1 MCKNLIIVF
10 FLMTTCLVFGQKPYV
25 QLVVSPETIEK
36 GDQFTIEIRTNI
48 PGKLSMDNLPASF
61 SLVQYSE
68 GSSITTMNQKTGE
81 MEMTFVSTY
90 TGTISVAGEY
100 SIGPAFITSSK
111 GSYSSKKVKL
121 SVERE
126 IEMYSNDITIK
137 QLKQPAF
144 GIIQTSK
151 KKIYEGEPLI
161 TSAKVYSRF
170 YGRIVDPESY
180 TLQGALDHHPVGAKN
195 RLTIGDEIVQGVPLY
210 TFIFD
215 KQLIFPTGS
224 GKVKIEPFK
233 VKLVSS
239 QLYEIK
245 SAYANVDIIPL
256 PANPPKDF
264 IGGVGDFSVRCSTDD
279 TKIKQGEVFKLKVV
293 VNGKGNLH
301 NTKAPSLQLPR
312 GFTIYGDPVVK
323 EDYRFNS
330 EGCKGHISYEYNV
343 LAKASGTKMLPPIS
357 VSYFDI
363 KKESYSTSYSKDTIE
378 ISVERDPN
386 YANATTEKS
395 EKKTEPELS
404 APPILAEPIILSK
417 ETIFN
422 SPLYWGGM
430 GVPLI
435 SAFLFLFLRANT
447 KEKDE
452 NQVRIQQKQTSLE
465 DLFNKIKEARKEGNT
480 DEFFKRT
487 DEALRTIFSI
497 KIGRE
502 AMLIRK
508 KDMVDY
514 LELNVQPELVEKIKE
529 ILTSCES
536 VRYGMVANNDDLN
549 RIEANLKLINE
560 TLK

>member
-10 FLMTTCLVFGQKPYV
+10 FLTTTCLVFGQKPYV
-25 QLVVSPETIEK
+25 QLAVSPESIEK
-36 GDQFTIEIRTNI
+36 GDQFTIEIRTNV

-68 GSSITTMNQKTGE
+68 GSSITTMNQKTSE

-161 TSAKVYSRF
+161 TSAKAYSRF

-301 NTKAPSLQLPR
+301 NTKAPSFQLPR

-330 EGCKGHISYEYNV
+330 EGC
-343 LAKASGTKMLPPIS
+343 
-357 VSYFDI
+357 
-363 KKESYSTSYSKDTIE
+363 
-378 ISVERDPN
+378 
-386 YANATTEKS
+386 
-395 EKKTEPELS
+395 
-404 APPILAEPIILSK
+404 
-417 ETIFN
+417 
-422 SPLYWGGM
+422 
-430 GVPLI
+430 
-435 SAFLFLFLRANT
+435 
-447 KEKDE
+447 
-452 NQVRIQQKQTSLE
+452 
-465 DLFNKIKEARKEGNT
+465 
-480 DEFFKRT
+480 
-487 DEALRTIFSI
+487 
-497 KIGRE
+497 
-502 AMLIRK
+502 
-508 KDMVDY
+508 
-514 LELNVQPELVEKIKE
+514 
-529 ILTSCES
+529 
-536 VRYGMVANNDDLN
+536 
-549 RIEANLKLINE
+549 
-560 TLK
+560 

>member
-1 MCKNLIIVF
+1 MSKNLIIAF
-10 FLMTTCLVFGQKPYV
+10 FLTVTSVVFGQKPYV
-25 QLVVSPETIEK
+25 ELSVSPETIEK
-36 GDQFTIEIRTNI
+36 GDQFTIEIRTNV

-68 GSSITTMNQKTGE
+68 GSSITTMNQNTGE

-90 TGTISVAGEY
+90 TGTIGVHGEY
-100 SIGPAFITSSK
+100 SIGPAFVTSSK
-111 GSYSSKKVKL
+111 GSYSSKKVNL
-121 SVERE
+121 TVEKE
-126 IEMYSNDITIK
+126 IEMYSDEITIK

-161 TSAKVYSRF
+161 ASAKVYSRF

-180 TLQGALDHHPVGAKN
+180 TLQGALDNHPVGAKN
-195 RLTIGDEIVQGVPLY
+195 RLTVGDELVQGVPLY

-239 QLYEIK
+239 QVYEIT
-245 SAYANVDIIPL
+245 SAYANVDIVPL

-264 IGGVGDFSVRCSTDD
+264 IGGVGDFSVQCSADD
-279 TKIKQGEVFKLKVV
+279 TDIKQGEVFKLKVV
-293 VNGKGNLH
+293 VYGKGNLH
-301 NTKAPSLQLPR
+301 NTTAPSLDLPK
-312 GFTIYGDPVVK
+312 GFTVYGDPIVK

-330 EGCKGHISYEYNV
+330 EGCKGRISYEYNV
-343 LAKASGTKMLPPIS
+343 LAKANGNKMLPPIS

-363 KKESYSTSYSKDTIE
+363 KKESYTTSYARDTIE
-378 ISVERDPN
+378 INVERDPS
-386 YANATTEKS
+386 YANTTVETS

-404 APPILAEPIILSK
+404 APPILTEPIIVSN

-430 GVPLI
+430 GVPLL
-435 SAFLFLFLRANT
+435 SAFLFLLFKTNT

-452 NQVRIQQKQTSLE
+452 NQVVVQQKQTSLE
-465 DLFNKIKEARKEGNT
+465 ELLDKGKAARSKGNT
-480 DEFFKRT
+480 DEFFKLT
-487 DEALRTIFSI
+487 DEALRTMFSI

-502 AMLIRK
+502 AMLIHK

-514 LELNVQPELVEKIKE
+514 LESNGQQELTEKVTA
-529 ILTSCES
+529 ILTACES
-536 VRYGMVANNDDLN
+536 ARYGMVGNNDDLD
-549 RIEANLKLINE
+549 RIEANLKLINDK
-560 TLK
+560 LK

>member
-1 MCKNLIIVF
+1 MRNNLIIAF
-10 FLMTTCLVFGQKPYV
+10 FLTVTSVVFGQKPYV
-25 QLVVSPETIEK
+25 ELSVSPETIEK
-36 GDQFTIEIRTNI
+36 GDQFTIEIRTNV

-68 GSSITTMNQKTGE
+68 GSSITTMNQNTGE

-90 TGTISVAGEY
+90 TGTIGVPGEY
-100 SIGPAFITSSK
+100 SIGPAFVTSSK
-111 GSYSSKKVKL
+111 GSYSSKKVNL
-121 SVERE
+121 SVEKE
-126 IEMYSNDITIK
+126 IEMYSDEITIK

-161 TSAKVYSRF
+161 ASAKVYSRF

-195 RLTIGDEIVQGVPLY
+195 RLTVGDELVQGVPLY

-239 QLYEIK
+239 QVYEIT
-245 SAYANVDIIPL
+245 SAYANVDILPL

-264 IGGVGDFSVRCSTDD
+264 IGGVGDFSVQCSADD
-279 TKIKQGEVFKLKVV
+279 TDIKQGEVFKLKVV
-293 VNGKGNLH
+293 VYGKGNLH
-301 NTKAPSLQLPR
+301 NTTAPSLELPK
-312 GFTIYGDPVVK
+312 GFTVYGDPVVK

-330 EGCKGHISYEYNV
+330 EGCKGRISYEYNV
-343 LAKASGTKMLPPIS
+343 LAKASGSKMLPPIS

-363 KKESYSTSYSKDTIE
+363 KKESYATSYARDTVE
-378 ISVERDPN
+378 INVERDPS
-386 YANATTEKS
+386 YANTTVETS

-404 APPILAEPIILSK
+404 APPILTEPIIVSN

-430 GVPLI
+430 GVPLL
-435 SAFLFLFLRANT
+435 SAFLFLIFKTNK
-447 KEKDE
+447 KENDE
-452 NQVRIQQKQTSLE
+452 KQVVIQQKQTSLE
-465 DLFNKIKEARKEGNT
+465 ELLDHVKVARAAGNT
-480 DEFFKRT
+480 DKFFKLT
-487 DEALRTIFSI
+487 DEALRTMFSI

-502 AMLIRK
+502 AMLIHK

-514 LELNVQPELVEKIKE
+514 LESNDQQELTEKVTA
-529 ILTSCES
+529 ILTACES
-536 VRYGMVANNDDLN
+536 ARYGMVGNNDDLD
-549 RIEANLKLINE
+549 RIEANLKLIND

>member
-1 MCKNLIIVF
+1 MHKNLIIAF
-10 FLMTTCLVFGQKPYV
+10 FLTATSIVFGQKPYV
-25 QLVVSPETIEK
+25 ELSVSPETIEK
-36 GDQFTIEIRTNI
+36 GDQFTIEIRTNV

-68 GSSITTMNQKTGE
+68 GSSITTMNQNTGE

-90 TGTISVAGEY
+90 TGTIGVPGEY
-100 SIGPAFITSSK
+100 SIGPAFVTSSK
-111 GSYSSKKVKL
+111 GSYSSKKANL
-121 SVERE
+121 TVEKE
-126 IEMYSNDITIK
+126 IEMYSDEITIK

-161 TSAKVYSRF
+161 ASAKVYSRF

-195 RLTIGDEIVQGVPLY
+195 RLTVGDELVQGVPLY

-239 QLYEIK
+239 QVYELT
-245 SAYANVDIIPL
+245 SAYANVDILPL

-264 IGGVGDFSVRCSTDD
+264 IGGVGDFSVQCSADNTE
-279 TKIKQGEVFKLKVV
+279 IKQGEVFKLKVV
-293 VNGKGNLH
+293 VYGKGNLH
-301 NTKAPSLQLPR
+301 NTTAPSLELPK
-312 GFTIYGDPVVK
+312 GFTVYGDPVVK

-330 EGCKGHISYEYNV
+330 EGCKGRISYEYNV
-343 LAKASGTKMLPPIS
+343 LAKASGNKMLPPIS

-363 KKESYSTSYSKDTIE
+363 KKESYATSYARDTIE
-378 ISVERDPN
+378 INVERDPN
-386 YANATTEKS
+386 YANTTVETS

-404 APPILAEPIILSK
+404 APPILTEPIIVSN

-430 GVPLI
+430 GVPLL
-435 SAFLFLFLRANT
+435 SAFLFLLFKTKT
-447 KEKDE
+447 KEKDQQ
-452 NQVRIQQKQTSLE
+452 QVVVQQKQNSLE
-465 DLFNKIKEARKEGNT
+465 ELLDHAKAARSAGNT
-480 DEFFKRT
+480 DEFFKLT
-487 DEALRTIFSI
+487 DEALRTMFSI

-502 AMLIRK
+502 VMLIHK

-514 LELNVQPELVEKIKE
+514 LETNGKKELTEKVTA
-529 ILTSCES
+529 ILTACES
-536 VRYGMVANNDDLN
+536 ARYGMVGNNDDLD
-549 RIEANLKLINE
+549 RIEANLKLIND